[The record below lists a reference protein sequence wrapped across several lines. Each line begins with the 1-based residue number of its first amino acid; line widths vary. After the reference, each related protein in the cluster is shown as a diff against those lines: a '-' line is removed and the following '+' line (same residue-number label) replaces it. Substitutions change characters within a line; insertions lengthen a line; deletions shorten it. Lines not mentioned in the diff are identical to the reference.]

1 MFQYVIAGLV
11 LGGIY
16 AIAATGLVVTF
27 LSAGILNLSF
37 AAMAFTVARFYYYL
51 NSQLNWGIA
60 PSAILSIVVL
70 GPALGIFFYFLLFR
84 RLHQTSTLVKILVTL
99 GLSVA
104 LPSLDTVIFGTQAI
118 VTAPGLA
125 PEPVHVYHWAGVPV
139 TLDQVI
145 VYCCVVAVVVLGVV
159 VLRYT
164 DVGLCVRAMVDSPAM
179 TSISGTNPQR
189 VSMWVWA
196 VSVGLAGLTGVL
208 SAPIIGLDPGDFTLL
223 MVAALS
229 AVIAAKL
236 RSLPV
241 AFFVGLAMGI
251 AGALVQYALPPNSSF
266 TAAVLPS
273 IPFITTA
280 LFLIYF
286 MIRGGGIDE
295 SSGIGGTLDRAIRPH
310 TSNQSAV
317 AGVVGR
323 QALGWR
329 APAVGFAA
337 VCLLPFIVHGFWLGL
352 VAEGVCYAI
361 IFLSY
366 TLVTGEGG
374 MIWLCQAT
382 LAGVGGFTMA
392 ILAVNHGWPV
402 FLAVLMGGLVALPF
416 GLILGFL
423 MIRMGDLYVA
433 LVTLTFGLLFENLV
447 FSRQLF
453 QNGDLGINVV
463 PPHIVAGG
471 RIFTWLCLAVFLAV
485 AMITVNLRNSTT
497 GLALGA
503 IRSSEQG
510 AKTIGISV
518 LQMKVLLGGAAAFV
532 AGIGGAMLALSLGVA
547 LAGNYETLIGVVWLT
562 VLVTQ
567 GIRYNATALVAG
579 LAQTLVAGLVLVFLP
594 KVFSDFVPILFGLG
608 AIALIRYPQGVLTFQ
623 VRLFTAVVGDLRER
637 SPRLFGH
644 LRWATLVYTVALVA
658 LLITVRDLW
667 WLWLAITFLAY
678 NVVFGYL
685 FRRRQQSI
693 KRTANEVV
701 MPAGP
706 ALAFEVA
713 ATAPTDATAPP

>member
-51 NSQLNWGIA
+51 NSQLGWGIA
-60 PSAILSIVVL
+60 PSAVLSIVVL
-70 GPALGIFFYFLLFR
+70 GPALGIFFYLLLFR
-84 RLHQTSTLVKILVTL
+84 RLHQASTLVKILVTL

-104 LPSLDTVIFGTQAI
+104 LPSLDTVIFGSQAI
-118 VTAPGLA
+118 VAAPGLA

-145 VYCCVVAVVVLGVV
+145 VYCCVLAVVVLGVV

-208 SAPIIGLDPGDFTLL
+208 SAPIIGLDSGDFTLL

-236 RSLPV
+236 RNLLV
-241 AFFVGLAMGI
+241 AFFVGLGMGI
-251 AGALVQYALPPNSSF
+251 AGALVQYALPPNSTF
-266 TAAVLPS
+266 TADVLPS

-280 LFLIYF
+280 LFLVYF

-295 SSGIGGTLDRAIRPH
+295 SVGVGGALDRAIRPH
-310 TSNQSAV
+310 ASNQGTAVSA
-317 AGVVGR
+317 AAR
-323 QALGWR
+323 QTLSWRGPALGL
-329 APAVGFAA
+329 AA
-337 VCLLPFIVHGFWLGL
+337 VCLMPFLVHGFWLGL
-352 VAEGVCYAI
+352 VAQGVCYGI
-361 IFLSY
+361 VFLSY

-392 ILAVNHGWPV
+392 ILAIDHGWPV
-402 FLAVLMGGLVALPF
+402 FVAVLMGGLVALPF
-416 GLILGFL
+416 GLILGLL

-453 QNGDLGINVV
+453 QNDDLGISIG
-463 PPHIVAGG
+463 PPHLVSGG
-471 RIFTWLCLAVFLAV
+471 RVFTWICLAVFLV
-485 AMITVNLRNSTT
+485 MAMITVNLRNSTT
-497 GLALGA
+497 GLAFGA
-503 IRSSEQG
+503 VRSSEQG

-518 LQMKVLLGGAAAFV
+518 LQMKVLLGGVAAFV

-547 LAGNYETLIGVVWLT
+547 LAGNYETLLGVVWLT
-562 VLVTQ
+562 VLVTL
-567 GIRYNATALVAG
+567 GIRFNVTALAAG
-579 LAQTLVAGLVLVFLP
+579 LSQTLVSGLVLVFLP
-594 KVFSDFVPILFGLG
+594 KVFSNFVPVFFGLG
-608 AIALIRYPQGVLTFQ
+608 AIALIQYPQGVLTFQ
-623 VRLFTAVVGDLRER
+623 VRLFRAEIQAFRQR
-637 SPRLFGH
+637 SPRRYERLKWASIGYAIVLFV
-644 LRWATLVYTVALVA
+644 LLLTVKN
-658 LLITVRDLW
+658 LW
-667 WLWLAITFLAY
+667 WLWLAVTYLGY
-678 NVVFGYL
+678 NAGFGYL
-685 FRRRQQSI
+685 YRRSQQKL
-693 KRTANEVV
+693 KRSADDALVLDSPARV
-701 MPAGP
+701 LDPVGAGP
-706 ALAFEVA
+706 ADAVA
-713 ATAPTDATAPP
+713 PQ

>member
-145 VYCCVVAVVVLGVV
+145 VYCCVVVVVVLGVA

-208 SAPIIGLDPGDFTLL
+208 SAPIIGLDSGDFTLL

-241 AFFVGLAMGI
+241 AFFVGLGMGI

-323 QALGWR
+323 QALSWR

-453 QNGDLGINVV
+453 QNGDLGINVA
-463 PPHIVAGG
+463 PPHIVAGL
-471 RIFTWLCLAVFLAV
+471 RVFTWLCLGVFLAV

-518 LQMKVLLGGAAAFV
+518 LQMKVLLGGVAAFV

-594 KVFSDFVPILFGLG
+594 KVFADFVPILFGLG

-623 VRLFTAVVGDLRER
+623 VRLFTAVVADLRER

-644 LRWATLVYTVALVA
+644 LRWATVVYTVALVA

-685 FRRRQQSI
+685 FRRRQQSL
-693 KRTANEVV
+693 KRTAKEVV

-706 ALAFEVA
+706 AHAFEVA
-713 ATAPTDATAPP
+713 PTEPTDAIAPQ

>member
-37 AAMAFTVARFYYYL
+37 AALAYTVARFYYYL
-51 NSQLNWGIA
+51 NSQLNWGIV

-70 GPALGIFFYFLLFR
+70 GPALGIFLYFTLFR
-84 RLHQTSTLVKILVTL
+84 RLHQTSMLVKILVTL
-99 GLSVA
+99 GVSVA
-104 LPSLDTVIFGTQAI
+104 LPSLDSVIFGTQAI
-118 VTAPGLA
+118 VSAPGLA
-125 PEPVHVYHWAGVPV
+125 PQPVHVFHWVGVPV
-139 TLDQVI
+139 TLDQII
-145 VYCCVVAVVVLGVV
+145 VYSCVVAVVVLGVV

-208 SAPIIGLDPGDFTLL
+208 SAPIIGLDSGDFTLL
-223 MVAALS
+223 MVAAFS

-241 AFFVGLAMGI
+241 AFFVGLGMGI
-251 AGALVQYALPPNSSF
+251 AGSLVQYALPPNSSF

-295 SSGIGGTLDRAIRPH
+295 SSGVGGTLDRAIRPH
-310 TSNQSAV
+310 TSSPSAAGGV
-317 AGVVGR
+317 AGR
-323 QALGWR
+323 QALSWR

-337 VCLLPFIVHGFWLGL
+337 VCLLPFLVHGFWLGL
-352 VAEGVCYAI
+352 VAEGVCYGI
-361 IFLSY
+361 IMLSY

-392 ILAVNHGWPV
+392 VLAVDHGWPIFV
-402 FLAVLMGGLVALPF
+402 AVLMGGLVALPF
-416 GLILGFL
+416 GLVLGFL

-453 QNGDLGINVV
+453 QNYGVGLNVT
-463 PPHIVAGG
+463 PPHVVAGG
-471 RIFTWLCLAVFLAV
+471 RVFTWLCLAVFLAV
-485 AMITVNLRNSTT
+485 AMIAYNLRNSTT

-518 LQMKVLLGGAAAFV
+518 LQMKVLLGGVAAFV

-547 LAGNYETLIGVVWLT
+547 LSGNYETLIGVIWLT

-579 LAQTLVAGLVLVFLP
+579 LAQTVVAGLTLVFLP
-594 KVFSDFVPILFGLG
+594 KIFSNFVPIFFGLG
-608 AIALIRYPQGVLTFQ
+608 AVAMIQFPQGVLTFQ
-623 VRLFTAVVGDLRER
+623 VRAFKQVVAELRER
-637 SPRLFGH
+637 SPRVYGQLK
-644 LRWATLVYTVALVA
+644 WATLGYAIALIV
-658 LLITVRDLW
+658 LLITERNLW
-667 WLWLAITFLAY
+667 WLWLAITVLGH
-678 NVVFGYL
+678 NVAFGYL
-685 FRRRQQSI
+685 FRQHQKSL
-693 KRTANEVV
+693 KRSADEVV
-701 MPAGP
+701 MPAST
-706 ALAFEVA
+706 ARAFGGMA
-713 ATAPTDATAPP
+713 ATPTDAMAPR